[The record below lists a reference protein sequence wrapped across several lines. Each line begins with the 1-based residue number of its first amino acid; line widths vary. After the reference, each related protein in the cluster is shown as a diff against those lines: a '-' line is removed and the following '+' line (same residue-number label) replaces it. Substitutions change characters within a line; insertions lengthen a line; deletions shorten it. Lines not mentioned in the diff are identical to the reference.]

1 LFKIIL
7 IKNDNF
13 IFIIKIIK
21 MSAAEEVTIEKLLN
35 GALALLESSSPD
47 KMIKFAEGVLIT
59 EVENNKLKT
68 LTTRLPDIPLN
79 KVCIGQS
86 KISGRGLFATE
97 QISKG
102 TIITLY
108 PGDLLLYYFEPND
121 IQRGKKYGV
130 IPSDHLTSFDED
142 NIVKDMEKN
151 NLYKFD
157 INDRFS
163 IVGHPDLIDDPA
175 YLGHICNDGARS
187 NCPGDRFI
195 YESISS
201 LKSNASLDNILD
213 MFIPVVASKDI
224 KIGEEILVSYGYKY
238 WRNIYWKK

>member
-1 LFKIIL
+1 MSAGEVTVENLISLASTLLKSCREDKII
-7 IKNDNF
+7 NF
-13 IFIIKIIK
+13 T
-21 MSAAEEVTIEKLLN
+21 ADVLVTEIEDKKLR
-35 GALALLESSSPD
+35 
-47 KMIKFAEGVLIT
+47 
-59 EVENNKLKT
+59 T
-68 LTTRLPDIPLN
+68 LTTRLPGIPLN

-86 KISGRGLFATE
+86 KISGRGLFAKGN
-97 QISKG
+97 ISVG
-102 TIITLY
+102 DVITLY
-108 PGDLLLYYFEPND
+108 PGDLLLYYFEQNSE
-121 IQRGKKYGV
+121 QRGLKYGI
-130 IPSDHLTSFDED
+130 IPSDHLTSFDES

-195 YESISS
+195 YESIST
-201 LKSNASLDNILD
+201 LKANASLDNILD
-213 MFIPVVASKDI
+213 MFIPIVASKDI